1 MKKIGKDIIKREEL
15 YNLYIKQY
23 SNDNKKT
30 FENMV
35 SLLKKYEVL
44 NDYSKK
50 EYYVMLKKL
59 YRIKEQDELK
69 NISKMI
75 SKEYKDIKTIIWDT
89 SLLNEFTHHYL
100 MKTFIVVETE
110 KYAIDLIYA
119 LLKEKMPKKYTIVTE
134 KMYNDNKDYFF
145 NDEKII
151 VVKSLNSRA
160 PLEKIKD
167 GSLEPTLEKIM
178 IDIYK
183 DKLFEYVQ
191 GKELEYIYTNILSMY
206 SINYKKLYSYAKD
219 RMNVELF
226 KKYLEKIKIKN
237 NV

>member
-151 VVKSLNSRA
+151 VVKALNSRA
-160 PLEKIKD
+160 PLEKIKE
-167 GSLEPTLEKIM
+167 GMLEPTLEKIM